1 MGTYNPYLC
10 LNYAAYTRN
19 RVKWYGNGIQAK
31 LMVSKEYDPGQLFH
45 TQVPGGFKLQQKG
58 QD

>member
-10 LNYAAYTRN
+10 MKYAAYIQN
-19 RVKWYGNGIQAK
+19 RVKWYGNAIQAK
-31 LMVSKEYDPGQLFH
+31 LMVSKDYDPSQLSH
-45 TQVPGGFKLQQKG
+45 TQVPGALSFKKKG

>member
-10 LNYAAYTRN
+10 LKYAAYIQN
-19 RVKWYGNGIQAK
+19 RVKWYGNAIQAK
-31 LMVSKEYDPGQLFH
+31 LMVSTSQIFH
-45 TQVPGGFKLQQKG
+45 TQVPGSFKLQQKG